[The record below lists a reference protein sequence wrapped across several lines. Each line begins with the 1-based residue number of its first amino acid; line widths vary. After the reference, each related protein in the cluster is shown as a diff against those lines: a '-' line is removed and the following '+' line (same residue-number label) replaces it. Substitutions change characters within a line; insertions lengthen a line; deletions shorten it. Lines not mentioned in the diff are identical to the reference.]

1 MSKVTAI
8 LFAIGL
14 SISGL
19 SGAAQAAGGHGGG
32 GGGGHF
38 SGGGGG
44 HFGGG
49 HGGGHFGGHG
59 GHGGGHYG
67 GHYGHGYGG
76 YGGFGY
82 GVGLGFG
89 LGALYYSSPYWDDY
103 GYYGPPPYY
112 YDDFPDDSA
121 PTPDV
126 APGNVAPAQ
135 VPGYW
140 YHCDAPAGF
149 YPYVATCTHPWQAVP
164 ATPPPPS
171 GGND

>member
-1 MSKVTAI
+1 MTTKMKKSAAI
-8 LFAIGL
+8 LLAIGL
-14 SISGL
+14 AVSGL
-19 SGAAQAAGGHGGG
+19 AGAAQAAGGHNG

-38 SGGGGG
+38 
-44 HFGGG
+44 GG

-59 GHGGGHYG
+59 GGHYG
-67 GHYGHGYGG
+67 GHGYGG

-82 GVGLGFG
+82 GLGLGLG
-89 LGALYYSSPYWDDY
+89 LGALYYSAPYWDDY
-103 GYYGPPPYY
+103 GYYGPPAY
-112 YDDFPDDSA
+112 YDDYPDDSA
-121 PTPDV
+121 PTPDI

-140 YHCDAPAGF
+140 YHCDAPVGF

-171 GGND
+171 GDGS